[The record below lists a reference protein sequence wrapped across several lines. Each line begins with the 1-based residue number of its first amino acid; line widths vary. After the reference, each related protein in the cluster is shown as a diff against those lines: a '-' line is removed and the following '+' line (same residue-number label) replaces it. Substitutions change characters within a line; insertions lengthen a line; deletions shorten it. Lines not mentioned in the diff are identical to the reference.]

1 MNLLA
6 TDFSNFFLHN
16 LFTLFFD
23 FFFKKTWS
31 HLSAKCVLSKSSH
44 NTKLHGMDH
53 KKLVC
58 DESFECLFL
67 QSDIVFETY
76 LYEWNIKCQKYLRQ
90 FKNLMINWNFSCQMS
105 NNVELNN
112 EYFLCC
118 LLSNYLTIIS
128 QNVYLNF
135 FILSV
140 WVILPEH

>member
-1 MNLLA
+1 M
-6 TDFSNFFLHN
+6 DFSKFYLHN
-16 LFTLFFD
+16 LVTLFIKV
-23 FFFKKTWS
+23 FKKLDPICQPNVHCS
-31 HLSAKCVLSKSSH
+31 KRSKSSH
-44 NTKLHGMDH
+44 NMKLHGMDQ

-58 DESFECLFL
+58 DEIFECLFL
-67 QSDIVFETY
+67 ESEIVFETY